1 MNDLPPLMTIQEVRR
16 LIGRER
22 VGRDALYRVF
32 RVYGVRLGKRLL
44 LPRTKVQELLE
55 GRLGL
60 EADNTGKNP
69 AGVGGKR

>member
-1 MNDLPPLMTIQEVRR
+1 

-32 RVYGVRLGKRLL
+32 RVHGVRLGKRLL
-44 LPRTKVQELLE
+44 LPRAKVQELLE

-60 EADNTGKNP
+60 EPDEKP
-69 AGVGGKR
+69 ATR

>member
-22 VGRDALYRVF
+22 VGRDALYRLF
-32 RVYGVRLGKRLL
+32 RVHGLRLGKKLL
-44 LPRTKVQELLE
+44 LPRAKVWALLE

-60 EADNTGKNP
+60 EAEEKT
-69 AGVGGKR
+69 AR